1 MALSPAELAAVRAA
15 CAHRPGAYL
24 RWAALAARGASDLEL
39 LAGLTRELQ
48 TGAMLVTPVAVR
60 WKIGPPRLWVG
71 AAASAYPATAPTLS
85 GPALLVV
92 VRELFNIRSKN
103 AENLFP
109 AD

>member
-1 MALSPAELAAVRAA
+1 MLSPAELAAVRAA

-39 LAGLTRELQ
+39 LACLGRELQ

-60 WKIGPPRLWVG
+60 WKIGPPRVWVG
-71 AAASAYPATAPTLS
+71 ADANAYPAAAPTLS
-85 GPALLVV
+85 GPELLAV
-92 VRELFNIRSKN
+92 VRALFNIRSKN
-103 AENLFP
+103 AEDLFP